1 MTLAEPILYVVGGF
15 VLGLC
20 IPGFYKH
27 HLLGITAIIIG
38 GVLIGLAATNTT
50 LTLPRPEIHL
60 PPLPK
65 SSPTSTVSPVTPSR
79 TSATP

>member
-38 GVLIGLAATNTT
+38 GILIGLAATNTT

-60 PPLPK
+60 PPLP
-65 SSPTSTVSPVTPSR
+65 SSSPVTPRAS
-79 TSATP
+79 SSTP

>member
-27 HLLGITAIIIG
+27 HLLGISALIISGI
-38 GVLIGLAATNTT
+38 LIGLAATNTT
-50 LTLPRPEIHL
+50 LTIPRPEIHL
-60 PPLPK
+60 PPLPA
-65 SSPTSTVSPVTPSR
+65 SSST
-79 TSATP
+79 ATPATPRASSSTP